1 LLLGYGVFF
10 LLGMGFMACLRI
22 SPHSPRRPVAAKT
35 VVSTGAVA
43 GPILM
48 SSSVRQPWGEFEYIK
63 LPLEEPKELLPD
75 TSQPL
80 APPRW
85 FFEKYS
91 AKGLAEFFQSCHLRP
106 EQAAL
111 LLDSKRWEPSAGGIF
126 VSPPPD
132 VVLELKRGARERIYA
147 VLAESEVNSAQRD
160 PFRFQ
165 PEAFEEWA
173 ASTGLAEEQIDIVSK
188 LTYMQGGS
196 LCFCDGPIVQRVF
209 SANDF
214 RRFVKALYGE
224 RTFLMRLIINSQTD
238 IDALIKY
245 WAKGGRAQTLRP
257 LFESMAKVPGGSSIN
272 ISYLLPTFARLRLYT
287 YANDSTDPAPTKENC
302 FWTAMN
308 FFNDKPDPQFFSAK
322 NTRRVLDTDY
332 YKTQSAPAYGDLL
345 LLSDSAGQP
354 IHLCVYLADDVVFTK
369 NGGDYMQ
376 PWVLMKIADMLAY
389 YNAKEPAQVTVYRS
403 KKG

>member
-1 LLLGYGVFF
+1 
-10 LLGMGFMACLRI
+10 M
-22 SPHSPRRPVAAKT
+22 
-35 VVSTGAVA
+35 
-43 GPILM
+43 
-48 SSSVRQPWGEFEYIK
+48 
-63 LPLEEPKELLPD
+63 EEPKELLPD

-106 EQAAL
+106 EQSAL
-111 LLDSKRWEPSAGGIF
+111 LMDRKSWEETADGIF

-132 VVLELKRGARERIYA
+132 VVLELKRGARQRIYS
-147 VLAESEVNSAQRD
+147 VLAESEMNSSQRD

-165 PEAFEEWA
+165 PDAFEEWA
-173 ASTGLAEEQIDIVSK
+173 AGTGLKQEQIDLLSR

-196 LCFCDGPIVQRVF
+196 LCFCDGPIVQRLF
-209 SANDF
+209 PPDDF
-214 RRFVKALYGE
+214 RTLVNALYGE
-224 RTFLMRLIINSQTD
+224 RTFFMRLVINSQTD
-238 IDALIKY
+238 IDGLIKY
-245 WAKGGRAQTLRP
+245 WGKGGRAHALRP
-257 LFESMAKVPGGSSIN
+257 LFESMAKVPGGTSIN
-272 ISYLLPTFARLRLYT
+272 ISYVLPIFARARLYT
-287 YANDSTDPAPTKENC
+287 FANDSTDPALTKENC

-322 NTRRVLDTDY
+322 NTKRVLDTDY

-376 PWVLMKIADMLAY
+376 PWVLMKIPDMLAY